1 MPESHRRWSEEDI
14 SELKSLA
21 GKMPVGQIA
30 AKLSRSEGAV
40 MVEASK
46 LKLSLRVHRTH
57 TRKPP
62 RLSSLP
68 CASRYPSAES

>member
-30 AKLSRSEGAV
+30 AKLGRSEGAV

-46 LKLSLRVHRTH
+46 LKLSLRVHRTQH
-57 TRKPP
+57 PQT
-62 RLSSLP
+62 
-68 CASRYPSAES
+68 ASA